1 MVVMV
6 VVVVVV
12 VVAPC
17 ICGRSARRKQRSN
30 H

>member
-1 MVVMV
+1 MVVM